1 MSFAATTALVMV
13 FRWWS
18 AQPSLPK
25 AQSRLWLESVFLSSF
40 IAGLAT
46 APYAAFHFNQF
57 AHLGLIANL
66 LSVPLMGALVI
77 PSALLGLMMMPFG
90 GEWISFLG
98 AHLGLSW
105 ILYVTDTLAHTP
117 ISVTHI
123 LSTAGMTLV
132 ILTLGLLF
140 LVLWQGRSRHFGW
153 VGVVIASLL
162 WISTERPDI
171 LISEHFSLV
180 GHMTSQ

>member
-1 MSFAATTALVMV
+1 MASVMLFAVFLDRRAISLRSVALHAAIIVLMLRPEMLISPGFQMSFAATTALVMV

-18 AQPSLPK
+18 AQPSPDLISPRHSPDFGLK
-25 AQSRLWLESVFLSSF
+25 AFFGLSSF

-90 GEWISFLG
+90 GEWIGFWGCILG
-98 AHLGLSW
+98 
-105 ILYVTDTLAHTP
+105 
-117 ISVTHI
+117 
-123 LSTAGMTLV
+123 
-132 ILTLGLLF
+132 
-140 LVLWQGRSRHFGW
+140 
-153 VGVVIASLL
+153 
-162 WISTERPDI
+162 
-171 LISEHFSLV
+171 
-180 GHMTSQ
+180 